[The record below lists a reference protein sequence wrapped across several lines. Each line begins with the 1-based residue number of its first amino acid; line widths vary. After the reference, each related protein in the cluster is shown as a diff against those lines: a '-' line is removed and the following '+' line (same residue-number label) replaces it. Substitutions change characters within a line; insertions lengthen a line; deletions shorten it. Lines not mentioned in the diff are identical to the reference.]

1 MCSSDLYP
9 GKRYYGGC
17 EFVDL
22 AEQLAID
29 RLKELYG
36 AKFANVQANSG
47 SQANQAVFLALP
59 RLPLACRDGLT
70 WQDHVPVGLVARG
83 LRGALVGV
91 ASSVWPQLARV
102 RVTARFAGESRV
114 ETSVE
119 SRALGVQERGFATF
133 DRNKGFATLG
143 YDGWEF
149 LRRDDAK

>member
-1 MCSSDLYP
+1 MKIP
-9 GKRYYGGC
+9 EAQVPHPQPVEERREVVGVAREG
-17 EFVDL
+17 
-22 AEQLAID
+22 
-29 RLKELYG
+29 
-36 AKFANVQANSG
+36 
-47 SQANQAVFLALP
+47 LP
-59 RLPLACRDGLT
+59 R
-70 WQDHVPVGLVARG
+70 PVRHGGLVARG